1 MADER
6 KNPRK
11 WSLEEI
17 DELLQDSGLLPRGG
31 DALEYVEEIEYTPKA
46 VSFNPRP
53 SHNENIEH
61 HIIKETV
68 ERSDS
73 VAEPQVY
80 GTFVSEK
87 YRDRFFNKPMQ
98 NLEKTAEHKIVP
110 PEEQKFERGGFV
122 RKKSNFESTSDFSPV
137 PNLVPDS
144 HATDEPATEKT
155 VVFNDKKHT
164 RTIGLR
170 SLAVTD
176 GDAHEVEI
184 PGEEDDAQ
192 LTFEGFHSEET
203 SIVDEKEVEEEL
215 NRKRKEKTEKFTITG
230 DITEEEKQEASNRKY
245 GTDEYRTA
253 DDKFKVSYYLKKKKN
268 TAIVG
273 AVISYISFLLL
284 MVISIIAKSITEGG
298 VGYVVFSLLLT
309 LVPCAVNFEVIF
321 DGIKAIKGFN
331 FNRNTGCFVA
341 LAATLIQQ
349 IVFLFSTDPFEKGL
363 SLFAPLAVLV
373 LAFTMTGEILEL
385 KRISDNF
392 LYITRGTDIY
402 SIGPI
407 EKTETAFE
415 IGRGLLLEDPSVLS
429 SQKTVFPR
437 RFIELS
443 RKYYPSDDISKK
455 LIPIGLGVSLLVGVI
470 SLLVTKHLLSAVSA
484 FSACVCVTVPYFSFV
499 ADTIAIT
506 KVSKKLRK
514 KGGAIAGWEA
524 FRQCENANAV
534 VVDSADV
541 FEEDGGNVYG
551 IHLFYDIRI
560 DEAIINTA
568 ALTIASGGPLG
579 NLFKRVIVGE
589 MSFLPPVDTLAYE
602 DKLGLS
608 AWIFNRRVLVGNGD
622 LLRNHNVEIPD
633 TALIERH
640 LTEGRYP
647 LYLAIDGKAAAV
659 FIVSYDVNGDN
670 ARLLKKIERN
680 SVSLLV
686 RSDDANITDE
696 MVAKNL
702 NLPRSGVKVLSA
714 VSGDI
719 YMTYK
724 KETTSAAD
732 ALLLH
737 DGKANSFLY
746 AVKSALSLGDFKQI
760 LNTFQI
766 CAMGIGVALVA
777 ALSLVSGLEHMNC
790 LQLVFVQLFFM
801 GFSAFTLSG
810 GHLINNL
817 ERKKTAKKSVKKTIK
832 GRRRPE

>member
-17 DELLQDSGLLPRGG
+17 DELLQDSGLMPRGG

-61 HIIKETV
+61 RIIKETV

-80 GTFVSEK
+80 GAIVSEK
-87 YRDRFFNKPMQ
+87 YRDRFYNKPVQ
-98 NLEKTAEHKIVP
+98 NIEKTSEHKIIP

-137 PNLVPDS
+137 PNLVPDNKS
-144 HATDEPATEKT
+144 ADEPVTDKT

-176 GDAHEVEI
+176 GDAHEVEL
-184 PGEEDDAQ
+184 PEEEDDAQ

-203 SIVDEKEVEEEL
+203 NTVDEKEIEEEL
-215 NRKRKEKTEKFTITG
+215 NRKRKEKTENFTITG
-230 DITEEEKQEASNRKY
+230 DITEEEKTETSNNRKY

-253 DDKFKVSYYLKKKKN
+253 DDKFKVSYYLKKKRN
-268 TAIVG
+268 TAVVG
-273 AVISYISFLLL
+273 AVISYISFVLL
-284 MVISIIAKSITEGG
+284 MVVSMIAKNATTGG
-298 VGYVVFSLLLT
+298 IGYVLVALLLT
-309 LVPCAVNFEVIF
+309 IIPSAVNFEVLL
-321 DGIKAIKGFN
+321 DGVKAIKGFN

-349 IVFLFSTDPFEKGL
+349 VVFLFSTDPFEKGL

-373 LAFTMTGEILEL
+373 LAFTMTGEFFEL

-407 EKTETAFE
+407 EKTEAAFE
-415 IGRGLLLEDPSVLS
+415 IGRGLLLDDPSVLS

-443 RKYYPSDDISKK
+443 RKYYPSDDISKR

-470 SLLVTKHLLSAVSA
+470 SLIVTKHFLSAVSA

-506 KVSKKLRK
+506 KVSKALRK
-514 KGGAIAGWEA
+514 KGGSISGWEA

-541 FEEDGGNVYG
+541 FDENGGNVYG

-680 SVSLLV
+680 SISVLV

-702 NLPRSGVKVLSA
+702 SLPRSGVKVLSA

-719 YMTYK
+719 YMNYK

-737 DGKANSFLY
+737 DGKASSFLY
-746 AVKSALSLGDFKQI
+746 AVKNALSLGDFKQI

-766 CAMGIGVALVA
+766 CSMGIGVAIVA

-790 LQLVFVQLFFM
+790 IQLVFVQLFFM
-801 GFSAFTLSG
+801 GFSAFTISG
-810 GHLINNL
+810 GNL
-817 ERKKTAKKSVKKTIK
+817 LKTIQHKKIRKKTIK

>member
-17 DELLQDSGLLPRGG
+17 DELLQDSGLMPRGG

-61 HIIKETV
+61 RIIKETV

-80 GTFVSEK
+80 GAIVSEK
-87 YRDRFFNKPMQ
+87 YRDRFYNKPMQ
-98 NLEKTAEHKIVP
+98 NIEKTAEHKIIP

-137 PNLVPDS
+137 PNLVPDNKS
-144 HATDEPATEKT
+144 ADEPVTDKT

-176 GDAHEVEI
+176 GDAHEVEL
-184 PGEEDDAQ
+184 PEEEDDAQ

-203 SIVDEKEVEEEL
+203 NTVDEKEIEEEL
-215 NRKRKEKTEKFTITG
+215 NRKRKEKTENFTITG
-230 DITEEEKQEASNRKY
+230 DITEEEKDETSNNRKY

-253 DDKFKVSYYLKKKKN
+253 DDKFKVSYYLKKKRN
-268 TAIVG
+268 TAVAG
-273 AVISYISFLLL
+273 AVISYISFVLL
-284 MVISIIAKSITEGG
+284 MVISMIAKNATTGG
-298 VGYVVFSLLLT
+298 IGYVLVALLLT
-309 LVPCAVNFEVIF
+309 IIPSAVNFEVIL

-373 LAFTMTGEILEL
+373 LAFTMTGEFFEL
-385 KRISDNF
+385 KRVSDNF

-415 IGRGLLLEDPSVLS
+415 IGRGLLLDDPSVLS

-443 RKYYPSDDISKK
+443 RKYYPSDDISKR

-470 SLLVTKHLLSAVSA
+470 SLIVTKHFLSAVSA

-514 KGGAIAGWEA
+514 NGGSISGWEA

-541 FEEDGGNVYG
+541 FDENGGNVYG

-680 SVSLLV
+680 SISVLV

-702 NLPRSGVKVLSA
+702 SLPRSGVKVLSA

-719 YMTYK
+719 YMNYK

-737 DGKANSFLY
+737 DGKASSFLY

-766 CAMGIGVALVA
+766 CSMGIGVAIVA

-790 LQLVFVQLFFM
+790 IQLVFVQLFFM
-801 GFSAFTLSG
+801 GFSVFTISG
-810 GHLINNL
+810 GNL
-817 ERKKTAKKSVKKTIK
+817 LKTMQHKKIRKKTIK

>member
-17 DELLQDSGLLPRGG
+17 DELLQDSGLMPRGG

-61 HIIKETV
+61 RIIKETV

-80 GTFVSEK
+80 GAIVSEK
-87 YRDRFFNKPMQ
+87 YRDRFYNKPMQ
-98 NLEKTAEHKIVP
+98 NIEKTAEHKIIP

-137 PNLVPDS
+137 PNLVPDNKS
-144 HATDEPATEKT
+144 ADEPVTDKT

-176 GDAHEVEI
+176 GDAHEVEL
-184 PGEEDDAQ
+184 PEEEDDAQ

-203 SIVDEKEVEEEL
+203 NTVDEKEIEEEL
-215 NRKRKEKTEKFTITG
+215 NRKRKEKTENFTITG
-230 DITEEEKQEASNRKY
+230 DITEEEKDETSNNRKY

-253 DDKFKVSYYLKKKKN
+253 DDKFKVSYYLKKKRN
-268 TAIVG
+268 TAVAG
-273 AVISYISFLLL
+273 AVISYISFVLL
-284 MVISIIAKSITEGG
+284 MVISMIAKNATTGG
-298 VGYVVFSLLLT
+298 IGYVLVALLLT
-309 LVPCAVNFEVIF
+309 IIPSAVNFEVIL

-373 LAFTMTGEILEL
+373 LAVTMTGEFFEL
-385 KRISDNF
+385 KRVSDNF

-415 IGRGLLLEDPSVLS
+415 IGRGLLLDDPSVLS

-443 RKYYPSDDISKK
+443 RKYYPSDDISKR

-470 SLLVTKHLLSAVSA
+470 SLIVTKHFLSAVSA

-514 KGGAIAGWEA
+514 NGGSISGWEA

-541 FEEDGGNVYG
+541 FDENGGNVYG

-680 SVSLLV
+680 SISVLV

-702 NLPRSGVKVLSA
+702 SLPRSGVKVLSA

-719 YMTYK
+719 YMNYK

-737 DGKANSFLY
+737 DGKASSFLY

-766 CAMGIGVALVA
+766 CSMGIGVAIVA

-790 LQLVFVQLFFM
+790 IQLVFVQLFFM
-801 GFSAFTLSG
+801 GFSVFTISG
-810 GHLINNL
+810 GNL
-817 ERKKTAKKSVKKTIK
+817 LKTMQHKKIRKKTIK

>member
-17 DELLQDSGLLPRGG
+17 DELLQDSGLMPRGG

-61 HIIKETV
+61 RIIKETV

-80 GTFVSEK
+80 GAIVSEK
-87 YRDRFFNKPMQ
+87 YRDRFYNKPVQ
-98 NLEKTAEHKIVP
+98 NIEKTSEHKIIP

-137 PNLVPDS
+137 PNLVPDNKS
-144 HATDEPATEKT
+144 ADEPVTDKT

-176 GDAHEVEI
+176 GDAHEVEL
-184 PGEEDDAQ
+184 PEEEEDAQ

-203 SIVDEKEVEEEL
+203 NTVDEKEIEEEL
-215 NRKRKEKTEKFTITG
+215 NRKRKEKTENFTITG
-230 DITEEEKQEASNRKY
+230 DITEEEKTETSNNRKY

-253 DDKFKVSYYLKKKKN
+253 DDKFKVSYYLKKKRN
-268 TAIVG
+268 TAVVG
-273 AVISYISFLLL
+273 AVISYISFVLL
-284 MVISIIAKSITEGG
+284 MVVSMIAKNATTGG
-298 VGYVVFSLLLT
+298 IGYVLVALLLT
-309 LVPCAVNFEVIF
+309 IIPGAVNFEVLL
-321 DGIKAIKGFN
+321 DGVKAIKGFN

-349 IVFLFSTDPFEKGL
+349 VVFLFSTDPFEKGL

-373 LAFTMTGEILEL
+373 LAFTMTGEFFEL

-407 EKTETAFE
+407 EKTEAAFE
-415 IGRGLLLEDPSVLS
+415 IGRGLLLDDPSVLS

-443 RKYYPSDDISKK
+443 RKYYPSDDISKR

-470 SLLVTKHLLSAVSA
+470 SLIVTKHFLSAVSA

-506 KVSKKLRK
+506 KVSKALRK
-514 KGGAIAGWEA
+514 KGGSISGWEA

-541 FEEDGGNVYG
+541 FDENGGNVYG

-680 SVSLLV
+680 SISVLV

-702 NLPRSGVKVLSA
+702 SLPRSGVKVLSA

-719 YMTYK
+719 YMNYK

-737 DGKANSFLY
+737 DGKASSFLY
-746 AVKSALSLGDFKQI
+746 AVKSALFLGDFKQI

-766 CAMGIGVALVA
+766 CSMGIGVAIVA

-790 LQLVFVQLFFM
+790 IQLVFVQLFFM
-801 GFSAFTLSG
+801 GFSAFTISG
-810 GHLINNL
+810 GNL
-817 ERKKTAKKSVKKTIK
+817 LKTIQHKKIRKKTIK

>member
-17 DELLQDSGLLPRGG
+17 DELLQDSGLMPRGG

-61 HIIKETV
+61 RIIKETV

-80 GTFVSEK
+80 GAIVSEK
-87 YRDRFFNKPMQ
+87 YRDRFYNKPMQ
-98 NLEKTAEHKIVP
+98 NIEKTAEHKIIP

-137 PNLVPDS
+137 PNLVPDNKS
-144 HATDEPATEKT
+144 ADEPVTDKT

-176 GDAHEVEI
+176 GDAHEVEL
-184 PGEEDDAQ
+184 PEEEDDAQ

-203 SIVDEKEVEEEL
+203 NTVDEKEIEEEL
-215 NRKRKEKTEKFTITG
+215 NRKRKEKTENFTITG
-230 DITEEEKQEASNRKY
+230 DITEEEKDETSNNRKY

-253 DDKFKVSYYLKKKKN
+253 DDKFKVSYYLKKKRN
-268 TAIVG
+268 TAVVG
-273 AVISYISFLLL
+273 AVISYISFVLL
-284 MVISIIAKSITEGG
+284 MVISMIAKNATTGG
-298 VGYVVFSLLLT
+298 IGYVLVALLLT
-309 LVPCAVNFEVIF
+309 IIPSAVNFEVLL

-373 LAFTMTGEILEL
+373 LAFTMTGEFFEL
-385 KRISDNF
+385 KRVSDNF

-415 IGRGLLLEDPSVLS
+415 IGRGLLLDDPSVLS

-443 RKYYPSDDISKK
+443 RKYYPSDDISKR

-470 SLLVTKHLLSAVSA
+470 SLIVTKHFLSAVSA

-514 KGGAIAGWEA
+514 NGGSISGWEA

-541 FEEDGGNVYG
+541 FDENGGNVYG

-680 SVSLLV
+680 SISVLV

-702 NLPRSGVKVLSA
+702 SLPRSGVKVLSA

-719 YMTYK
+719 YMNYK

-737 DGKANSFLY
+737 DGKASSFLY

-766 CAMGIGVALVA
+766 CSMGIGVAIVA

-790 LQLVFVQLFFM
+790 IQLVFVQLFFM
-801 GFSAFTLSG
+801 GFSVFTISG
-810 GHLINNL
+810 GNL
-817 ERKKTAKKSVKKTIK
+817 LKTMQHKKIRKKTIK

>member
-17 DELLQDSGLLPRGG
+17 DELLQDSGLMPRGG

-61 HIIKETV
+61 RIIKETV

-80 GTFVSEK
+80 GAIVSEK
-87 YRDRFFNKPMQ
+87 YRDRFYNKPVQ
-98 NLEKTAEHKIVP
+98 NIEKTSEHKIIP

-137 PNLVPDS
+137 PNLVPDNKS
-144 HATDEPATEKT
+144 ADEPVTDKT

-176 GDAHEVEI
+176 GDAHEVEL
-184 PGEEDDAQ
+184 PEEEDDAQ

-203 SIVDEKEVEEEL
+203 NTVDEKEIEEEL
-215 NRKRKEKTEKFTITG
+215 NRKRKEKTENFTITG
-230 DITEEEKQEASNRKY
+230 DITEEEKTETSNNRKY

-253 DDKFKVSYYLKKKKN
+253 DDKFKVSYYLKKKRN
-268 TAIVG
+268 TAVVG
-273 AVISYISFLLL
+273 AVISYISFVLL
-284 MVISIIAKSITEGG
+284 MVVSMIAKNATTGG
-298 VGYVVFSLLLT
+298 IGYVLVALLLT
-309 LVPCAVNFEVIF
+309 IIPGAVNFEVLL

-349 IVFLFSTDPFEKGL
+349 VVFLFSTDPFEKGL

-373 LAFTMTGEILEL
+373 LAFTMTGEFFEL

-407 EKTETAFE
+407 EKTEAAFE
-415 IGRGLLLEDPSVLS
+415 IGRGLLLDDPSVLS

-443 RKYYPSDDISKK
+443 RKYYPSDDISKR

-470 SLLVTKHLLSAVSA
+470 SLIVTKHFLSAVSA

-506 KVSKKLRK
+506 KVSKALRK
-514 KGGAIAGWEA
+514 KGGSISGWEA

-541 FEEDGGNVYG
+541 FDENGGNVYG

-633 TALIERH
+633 TALVERH

-680 SVSLLV
+680 SISVLV

-702 NLPRSGVKVLSA
+702 SLPRSGVKVLSA

-719 YMTYK
+719 YMNYK

-737 DGKANSFLY
+737 DGKASSFLY
-746 AVKSALSLGDFKQI
+746 AVKNALSLGDFKQI

-766 CAMGIGVALVA
+766 CSMGIGVAIVA

-790 LQLVFVQLFFM
+790 IQLVFVQLFFM
-801 GFSAFTLSG
+801 GFSAFTISG
-810 GHLINNL
+810 GNL
-817 ERKKTAKKSVKKTIK
+817 LKTIQHKKIRKKTIK

>member
-17 DELLQDSGLLPRGG
+17 DELLQDSGLMPRGG

-61 HIIKETV
+61 RIIKETV

-80 GTFVSEK
+80 GAIVSEK
-87 YRDRFFNKPMQ
+87 YRDRFYNKPVQ
-98 NLEKTAEHKIVP
+98 NIEKTSEHKIIP

-137 PNLVPDS
+137 PNLVPDNKS
-144 HATDEPATEKT
+144 ADEPVTDKT

-176 GDAHEVEI
+176 GDAHEVEL
-184 PGEEDDAQ
+184 PEEEDDAQ

-203 SIVDEKEVEEEL
+203 NTVDEKEIEEEL
-215 NRKRKEKTEKFTITG
+215 NRKRKEKTENFTITG
-230 DITEEEKQEASNRKY
+230 DITEEEKTETSNNRKY

-253 DDKFKVSYYLKKKKN
+253 DDKFKVSYYLKKKRN
-268 TAIVG
+268 TAVVG
-273 AVISYISFLLL
+273 AVISYISFVLL
-284 MVISIIAKSITEGG
+284 MVVSMIAKNATTGG
-298 VGYVVFSLLLT
+298 IGYVLVALLLT
-309 LVPCAVNFEVIF
+309 IIPGAVNFEVLL

-349 IVFLFSTDPFEKGL
+349 VVFLFSTDPFEKGL

-373 LAFTMTGEILEL
+373 LAFTMTGEFFEL

-407 EKTETAFE
+407 EKTEAAFE
-415 IGRGLLLEDPSVLS
+415 IGRGLLLDDPSVLS

-443 RKYYPSDDISKK
+443 RKYYPSDDISKR
-455 LIPIGLGVSLLVGVI
+455 LIPIGLGVSLLVGAI
-470 SLLVTKHLLSAVSA
+470 SLIVTKHFLSAVSA

-506 KVSKKLRK
+506 KVSKALRK
-514 KGGAIAGWEA
+514 KGGSISGWEA
-524 FRQCENANAV
+524 FKQCENANAV

-541 FEEDGGNVYG
+541 FEENGGNVYG

-608 AWIFNRRVLVGNGD
+608 AWIFNRRVLVGNED

-633 TALIERH
+633 TALIGRH

-680 SVSLLV
+680 SISVLV

-702 NLPRSGVKVLSA
+702 SLPRSGVKVLSA

-719 YMTYK
+719 YMNYK

-737 DGKANSFLY
+737 DGKTSSFLY
-746 AVKSALSLGDFKQI
+746 AVKNALSLGDFKQI

-766 CAMGIGVALVA
+766 CSMGIGVAIVA

-790 LQLVFVQLFFM
+790 IQLVFVQLFFM
-801 GFSAFTLSG
+801 GFSAFTISG
-810 GHLINNL
+810 GSLLKTIQQ
-817 ERKKTAKKSVKKTIK
+817 KKGGKKTIK

>member
-17 DELLQDSGLLPRGG
+17 DELLQDSGLMPRGG

-61 HIIKETV
+61 RIIKETV

-80 GTFVSEK
+80 GAIVSEK
-87 YRDRFFNKPMQ
+87 YRDRFYNKPMQ
-98 NLEKTAEHKIVP
+98 NIEKTAEHKIIP

-137 PNLVPDS
+137 PNLVPDNKS
-144 HATDEPATEKT
+144 ADEPVTDKT

-176 GDAHEVEI
+176 GDAHEVEL
-184 PGEEDDAQ
+184 PEEEDDAQ

-203 SIVDEKEVEEEL
+203 NTVDEKEIEEEL
-215 NRKRKEKTEKFTITG
+215 NRKRKEKTENFTITG
-230 DITEEEKQEASNRKY
+230 DITEEEKTETSNNRKY

-253 DDKFKVSYYLKKKKN
+253 DDKFKVSYYLKKKRN
-268 TAIVG
+268 TAVVG
-273 AVISYISFLLL
+273 AVISYISFVLL
-284 MVISIIAKSITEGG
+284 MVVSMIAKNATTGG
-298 VGYVVFSLLLT
+298 IGYVLVALLLT
-309 LVPCAVNFEVIF
+309 IIPGAVNFEVLL

-349 IVFLFSTDPFEKGL
+349 VVFLFSTDPFEKGL

-373 LAFTMTGEILEL
+373 LAFTMTGEFFEL

-407 EKTETAFE
+407 EKTEAAFE
-415 IGRGLLLEDPSVLS
+415 IGRGLLLDDPSVLS

-443 RKYYPSDDISKK
+443 RKYYPSDDISKR

-470 SLLVTKHLLSAVSA
+470 SLIVTKHFLSAVSA

-506 KVSKKLRK
+506 KVSKALRK
-514 KGGAIAGWEA
+514 KGGSISGWEA

-541 FEEDGGNVYG
+541 FDENGGNVYG

-680 SVSLLV
+680 SISVLV

-702 NLPRSGVKVLSA
+702 SLPRSGVKVLSA

-719 YMTYK
+719 YMNYK

-737 DGKANSFLY
+737 DGKASSFLY
-746 AVKSALSLGDFKQI
+746 AVKNALSLGDFKQI

-766 CAMGIGVALVA
+766 CSMGIGVAIVA

-790 LQLVFVQLFFM
+790 IQLVFVQLFFM
-801 GFSAFTLSG
+801 GFSAFTISG
-810 GHLINNL
+810 GNL
-817 ERKKTAKKSVKKTIK
+817 LKTIQHKKIRKKTIK

>member
-17 DELLQDSGLLPRGG
+17 DELLQDSGLMPRGG

-61 HIIKETV
+61 RIIKETV

-80 GTFVSEK
+80 GAIVSEK
-87 YRDRFFNKPMQ
+87 YRDRFYNKPVQ
-98 NLEKTAEHKIVP
+98 NIEKTAEHKIIP

-137 PNLVPDS
+137 PNLVPDNKS
-144 HATDEPATEKT
+144 ADEPVTDKT

-176 GDAHEVEI
+176 GDAHEVEL
-184 PGEEDDAQ
+184 PEEEDDAQ

-203 SIVDEKEVEEEL
+203 NTVDEKEIEEEL
-215 NRKRKEKTEKFTITG
+215 NRKRKEKTENFTITG
-230 DITEEEKQEASNRKY
+230 DITEEEKTETSNNRKY

-253 DDKFKVSYYLKKKKN
+253 DDKFKVSYYLKKKRN
-268 TAIVG
+268 TAVVG
-273 AVISYISFLLL
+273 AVISYISFVLL
-284 MVISIIAKSITEGG
+284 MVVSMIAKNATTGG
-298 VGYVVFSLLLT
+298 IGYVLVALLLT
-309 LVPCAVNFEVIF
+309 IIPGAVNFEVLL

-373 LAFTMTGEILEL
+373 LAFTMTGEFFEL

-407 EKTETAFE
+407 EKTEAAFE
-415 IGRGLLLEDPSVLS
+415 IGRGLLLDDPSVLS

-443 RKYYPSDDISKK
+443 RKYYPSDDISKR

-470 SLLVTKHLLSAVSA
+470 SLIVTKHFLSAVSA

-506 KVSKKLRK
+506 KVSKALRK
-514 KGGAIAGWEA
+514 KGGSISGWEA

-541 FEEDGGNVYG
+541 FDENGGNVYG

-680 SVSLLV
+680 SISVLV

-702 NLPRSGVKVLSA
+702 SLPRSGVKVLSA

-719 YMTYK
+719 YMNYK
-724 KETTSAAD
+724 KATTSAAD

-737 DGKANSFLY
+737 DGKASSFLY
-746 AVKSALSLGDFKQI
+746 AVKNALSLGDFKQI

-766 CAMGIGVALVA
+766 CSMGIGVAIVA

-790 LQLVFVQLFFM
+790 IQLVFVQLFFM
-801 GFSAFTLSG
+801 GFSAFTISG
-810 GHLINNL
+810 GNL
-817 ERKKTAKKSVKKTIK
+817 LKTIQHKKIRKKTIK

>member
-17 DELLQDSGLLPRGG
+17 DELLQDSGLMPRGG

-61 HIIKETV
+61 RIIKETV

-80 GTFVSEK
+80 GAIVSEK
-87 YRDRFFNKPMQ
+87 YRDRFYNKPVQ
-98 NLEKTAEHKIVP
+98 NIEKTAEHKIIP

-137 PNLVPDS
+137 PNLVPDNKS
-144 HATDEPATEKT
+144 ADEPVTDKT

-176 GDAHEVEI
+176 GDAHEVEL
-184 PGEEDDAQ
+184 PEEEDDAQ
-192 LTFEGFHSEET
+192 LSFEGFHSEET
-203 SIVDEKEVEEEL
+203 NTVDEKEIEEEL
-215 NRKRKEKTEKFTITG
+215 NRKRKEKTENFTITG
-230 DITEEEKQEASNRKY
+230 DITDEEKTETSNNRKY

-253 DDKFKVSYYLKKKKN
+253 DDKFKVSYYLKKKRN
-268 TAIVG
+268 TAVVG
-273 AVISYISFLLL
+273 AVISYISFVLL
-284 MVISIIAKSITEGG
+284 MVVSMIAKNATTGG
-298 VGYVVFSLLLT
+298 IGYVLVALLLT
-309 LVPCAVNFEVIF
+309 IIPSAVNFEVLL
-321 DGIKAIKGFN
+321 DGVKAIKGFN

-349 IVFLFSTDPFEKGL
+349 VVFLFSTDPFEKGL

-373 LAFTMTGEILEL
+373 LAFTMTGEFFEL

-407 EKTETAFE
+407 EKTEAAFE
-415 IGRGLLLEDPSVLS
+415 IGRGLLLDDPSVLS

-443 RKYYPSDDISKK
+443 RKYYPSDDISKR

-470 SLLVTKHLLSAVSA
+470 SLIVTKHFLSAVSA

-506 KVSKKLRK
+506 KVSKALRK
-514 KGGAIAGWEA
+514 KGGSISGWEA

-541 FEEDGGNVYG
+541 FDENGGNVYG

-680 SVSLLV
+680 SISVLV

-702 NLPRSGVKVLSA
+702 SLPRSGVKVLSA

-719 YMTYK
+719 YMNYK

-737 DGKANSFLY
+737 DGKASSFLY
-746 AVKSALSLGDFKQI
+746 AVKNALSLGDFKQI

-766 CAMGIGVALVA
+766 CSMGIGVAIVA

-790 LQLVFVQLFFM
+790 IQLVFVQLFFM
-801 GFSAFTLSG
+801 GFSAFTISG
-810 GHLINNL
+810 GNL
-817 ERKKTAKKSVKKTIK
+817 LKTIQHKKIRKKTIK

>member
-17 DELLQDSGLLPRGG
+17 DELLQDSGLMPRGG

-61 HIIKETV
+61 RIIKETV

-80 GTFVSEK
+80 GAIVSEK
-87 YRDRFFNKPMQ
+87 YRDRFYNKPVQ
-98 NLEKTAEHKIVP
+98 NIEKTAEHKIIP

-137 PNLVPDS
+137 PNLVPDNKS
-144 HATDEPATEKT
+144 ADEPVTDKT

-176 GDAHEVEI
+176 GDAHEVEL
-184 PGEEDDAQ
+184 PEEEDDAQ
-192 LTFEGFHSEET
+192 LSFEGFHSEET
-203 SIVDEKEVEEEL
+203 NTVDEKEIEEEL
-215 NRKRKEKTEKFTITG
+215 NRKRKEKTENFTITG
-230 DITEEEKQEASNRKY
+230 DITEEEKTETSNNRKY

-253 DDKFKVSYYLKKKKN
+253 DDKFKVSYYLKKKRN
-268 TAIVG
+268 TAVVG
-273 AVISYISFLLL
+273 AVISYISFVLL
-284 MVISIIAKSITEGG
+284 MVVSMIAKNATTGG
-298 VGYVVFSLLLT
+298 IGYVLVALLLT
-309 LVPCAVNFEVIF
+309 IIPSAVNFEVLL
-321 DGIKAIKGFN
+321 DGVKAIKGFN

-373 LAFTMTGEILEL
+373 LAFTMTGEFFEL

-415 IGRGLLLEDPSVLS
+415 IGRGLLLDDPSVLS

-443 RKYYPSDDISKK
+443 RKYYPSDDISKR

-470 SLLVTKHLLSAVSA
+470 SLIVTKHFLSAVSA

-506 KVSKKLRK
+506 KVSKALRK
-514 KGGAIAGWEA
+514 KGGSISGWEA

-541 FEEDGGNVYG
+541 FDENGGNVYG

-633 TALIERH
+633 TALVERH

-680 SVSLLV
+680 SISVLV

-702 NLPRSGVKVLSA
+702 SLPRSGVKVLSA

-719 YMTYK
+719 YMNYK

-737 DGKANSFLY
+737 DGKASSFLY
-746 AVKSALSLGDFKQI
+746 AVKNALSLGDFKQI

-766 CAMGIGVALVA
+766 CSMGIGVAIVA

-790 LQLVFVQLFFM
+790 IQLVFVQLFFM
-801 GFSAFTLSG
+801 GFSAFTISG
-810 GHLINNL
+810 GNL
-817 ERKKTAKKSVKKTIK
+817 LKTIQHKKIRKKTIK

>member
-17 DELLQDSGLLPRGG
+17 DELLQDSGLMPRGG

-61 HIIKETV
+61 RIIKETV

-80 GTFVSEK
+80 GAIVSEK
-87 YRDRFFNKPMQ
+87 YRDRFYNKPVQ
-98 NLEKTAEHKIVP
+98 NIEKTAEHKIIP

-137 PNLVPDS
+137 PNLVPDNKS
-144 HATDEPATEKT
+144 ADEPVTDKT

-176 GDAHEVEI
+176 GDAHEVEL
-184 PGEEDDAQ
+184 PEEEDDAQ

-203 SIVDEKEVEEEL
+203 NTVDEKEIEEEL
-215 NRKRKEKTEKFTITG
+215 NRKRKEKTENFTITG
-230 DITEEEKQEASNRKY
+230 DITEEEKTETSNNRKY

-253 DDKFKVSYYLKKKKN
+253 DDKFKVSYYLKKKRN
-268 TAIVG
+268 TAVVG
-273 AVISYISFLLL
+273 AVISYISFVLL
-284 MVISIIAKSITEGG
+284 MVVSMIAKNATTGG
-298 VGYVVFSLLLT
+298 IGYVLVALLLT
-309 LVPCAVNFEVIF
+309 IIPSAVNFEVLL

-373 LAFTMTGEILEL
+373 LAFTMTGEFFEL

-407 EKTETAFE
+407 EKTEAAFE
-415 IGRGLLLEDPSVLS
+415 IGRGLLLDDPSVLS

-443 RKYYPSDDISKK
+443 RKYYPSDDISKR

-470 SLLVTKHLLSAVSA
+470 SLIVTKHFLSAVSA

-506 KVSKKLRK
+506 KVSKALRK
-514 KGGAIAGWEA
+514 KGGSISGWEA

-541 FEEDGGNVYG
+541 FDENGGNVYG

-680 SVSLLV
+680 SISVLV

-702 NLPRSGVKVLSA
+702 SLPRSGVKVLSA

-719 YMTYK
+719 YMNYK

-737 DGKANSFLY
+737 DGKASSFLY
-746 AVKSALSLGDFKQI
+746 AVKNALSLGDFKQI

-766 CAMGIGVALVA
+766 CSMGIGVAIVA

-790 LQLVFVQLFFM
+790 IQLVFVQLFFM
-801 GFSAFTLSG
+801 GFSAFTISG
-810 GHLINNL
+810 GNL
-817 ERKKTAKKSVKKTIK
+817 LKTIQHKKIRKKTIK

>member
-17 DELLQDSGLLPRGG
+17 DELLQDSGLMPRGG

-61 HIIKETV
+61 RIIKETV

-80 GTFVSEK
+80 GAIVSEK
-87 YRDRFFNKPMQ
+87 YRDRFYNKPVQ
-98 NLEKTAEHKIVP
+98 NIEKTSEHKIIP

-137 PNLVPDS
+137 PNLVPDNKS
-144 HATDEPATEKT
+144 ADEPVTDKT

-176 GDAHEVEI
+176 GDAHEVEL
-184 PGEEDDAQ
+184 PEEEDDAQ

-203 SIVDEKEVEEEL
+203 NTVDEKEIEEEL
-215 NRKRKEKTEKFTITG
+215 NRKRKEKTENFTITG
-230 DITEEEKQEASNRKY
+230 DITEEEKTETSNNRKY

-253 DDKFKVSYYLKKKKN
+253 DDKFKVSYYLKKKRN
-268 TAIVG
+268 TAVVG
-273 AVISYISFLLL
+273 AVISYISFVLL
-284 MVISIIAKSITEGG
+284 MVVSMIAKNATTGG
-298 VGYVVFSLLLT
+298 IGYVLVALLLT
-309 LVPCAVNFEVIF
+309 IIPSAVNFEVLL

-349 IVFLFSTDPFEKGL
+349 VVFLFSTDPFEKGL

-373 LAFTMTGEILEL
+373 LAFTMTGEFFEL

-415 IGRGLLLEDPSVLS
+415 IGRGLLLDDPSVLS

-443 RKYYPSDDISKK
+443 RKYYPSDDISKR

-470 SLLVTKHLLSAVSA
+470 SLIVTKHFLSAVSA

-506 KVSKKLRK
+506 KVSKALRK
-514 KGGAIAGWEA
+514 KGGSISGWEA

-541 FEEDGGNVYG
+541 FDENGGNVYG

-680 SVSLLV
+680 SISVLV

-702 NLPRSGVKVLSA
+702 SLPRSGVKVLSA

-719 YMTYK
+719 YMNYK

-737 DGKANSFLY
+737 DGKASSFLY
-746 AVKSALSLGDFKQI
+746 AVKNALSLGDFKQI

-766 CAMGIGVALVA
+766 CSMGMGVAIVA

-790 LQLVFVQLFFM
+790 IQLVFVQLFFM
-801 GFSAFTLSG
+801 GFSAFTISG
-810 GHLINNL
+810 GNL
-817 ERKKTAKKSVKKTIK
+817 LKTIQHKKIRKKTIK

>member
-17 DELLQDSGLLPRGG
+17 DELLQDSGLMPRGG

-61 HIIKETV
+61 RIIKETV

-80 GTFVSEK
+80 GAIVSEK
-87 YRDRFFNKPMQ
+87 YRDRFYNKPMQ
-98 NLEKTAEHKIVP
+98 NIEKTAEHKIIP

-137 PNLVPDS
+137 PNLVPDNKS
-144 HATDEPATEKT
+144 ADEPVTDKT

-176 GDAHEVEI
+176 GDAHEVEL
-184 PGEEDDAQ
+184 PEEEDDAQ

-203 SIVDEKEVEEEL
+203 NTVDEKEIEEEL
-215 NRKRKEKTEKFTITG
+215 NRKRKEKTENFTITG
-230 DITEEEKQEASNRKY
+230 DITEEEKDETSNNRKY

-253 DDKFKVSYYLKKKKN
+253 DDKFKVSYYLKKKRN
-268 TAIVG
+268 TAVVG
-273 AVISYISFLLL
+273 AVISYISFVLL
-284 MVISIIAKSITEGG
+284 MVISMIAKNATTGG
-298 VGYVVFSLLLT
+298 IGYVLVALLLT
-309 LVPCAVNFEVIF
+309 IIPSAVNFEVIL

-373 LAFTMTGEILEL
+373 LAFTMTGEFFEL
-385 KRISDNF
+385 KRVSDNF

-415 IGRGLLLEDPSVLS
+415 IGRGLLLDDPSVLS

-443 RKYYPSDDISKK
+443 RKYYPSDDISKR

-470 SLLVTKHLLSAVSA
+470 SLIVTKHFLSAVSA

-514 KGGAIAGWEA
+514 NGGSISGWEA

-541 FEEDGGNVYG
+541 FDENGGNVYG

-680 SVSLLV
+680 SISVLV

-702 NLPRSGVKVLSA
+702 SLPRSGVKVLSA

-719 YMTYK
+719 YMNYK

-737 DGKANSFLY
+737 DGKASSFLY

-766 CAMGIGVALVA
+766 CSMGIGVAIVA

-790 LQLVFVQLFFM
+790 IQLVFVQLFFM
-801 GFSAFTLSG
+801 GFSVFTISG
-810 GHLINNL
+810 GNL
-817 ERKKTAKKSVKKTIK
+817 LKTMQHKKIRKKTIK

>member
-17 DELLQDSGLLPRGG
+17 DELLQDSGLMPRGG

-61 HIIKETV
+61 RIIKETV

-80 GTFVSEK
+80 GAIVSEK
-87 YRDRFFNKPMQ
+87 YRDRFYNKPMQ
-98 NLEKTAEHKIVP
+98 NIEKTAEHKIIP

-137 PNLVPDS
+137 PNLVPDNKS
-144 HATDEPATEKT
+144 ADEPVTDKT

-176 GDAHEVEI
+176 GDAHEVEL
-184 PGEEDDAQ
+184 PEEEDDAQ

-203 SIVDEKEVEEEL
+203 NTVDEKEIEEEL
-215 NRKRKEKTEKFTITG
+215 NRKRKEKTENFTITG
-230 DITEEEKQEASNRKY
+230 DITEEEKDETSNNRKY

-253 DDKFKVSYYLKKKKN
+253 DDKFKVSYYLKKKRN
-268 TAIVG
+268 TAVVG
-273 AVISYISFLLL
+273 AVISYISFVLL
-284 MVISIIAKSITEGG
+284 MVISMIAKNATTGG
-298 VGYVVFSLLLT
+298 IGYVLVALLLT
-309 LVPCAVNFEVIF
+309 IIPSAVNFEVIL

-373 LAFTMTGEILEL
+373 LAFTMTGEFFEL
-385 KRISDNF
+385 KRVSDNF

-415 IGRGLLLEDPSVLS
+415 IGRGLLLDDPSVLS

-443 RKYYPSDDISKK
+443 RKYYPSDDISKR

-470 SLLVTKHLLSAVSA
+470 SLIVTKHFLSAVSA

-514 KGGAIAGWEA
+514 NGGSISGWEA

-541 FEEDGGNVYG
+541 FDENGGNVYG

-680 SVSLLV
+680 SISVLV

-702 NLPRSGVKVLSA
+702 SLPRSGVKVLSA

-719 YMTYK
+719 YMNYK

-737 DGKANSFLY
+737 DGKAGSFLY

-766 CAMGIGVALVA
+766 CSMGIGVAIVA

-790 LQLVFVQLFFM
+790 IQLVFVQLFFM
-801 GFSAFTLSG
+801 GFSVFTISG
-810 GHLINNL
+810 GNL
-817 ERKKTAKKSVKKTIK
+817 LKTMQHKKIRKKTIK

>member
-17 DELLQDSGLLPRGG
+17 DELLQDSGLMPRGG

-61 HIIKETV
+61 RIIKETV

-80 GTFVSEK
+80 GAIVSEK
-87 YRDRFFNKPMQ
+87 YRDRFYNKPVQ
-98 NLEKTAEHKIVP
+98 NIEKTAEHKIIP

-137 PNLVPDS
+137 PNLVPDNKS
-144 HATDEPATEKT
+144 ADEPVTDKT

-176 GDAHEVEI
+176 GDAHEVEL
-184 PGEEDDAQ
+184 PEEEDDAQ
-192 LTFEGFHSEET
+192 LSFEGFHSEET
-203 SIVDEKEVEEEL
+203 NTVDEKEIEEEL
-215 NRKRKEKTEKFTITG
+215 NRKRKEKTENFTITG
-230 DITEEEKQEASNRKY
+230 DITEEEKTETSNNRKY

-253 DDKFKVSYYLKKKKN
+253 DDKFKVSYYLKKKRN
-268 TAIVG
+268 TAVVG
-273 AVISYISFLLL
+273 AVISYISFVLL
-284 MVISIIAKSITEGG
+284 MVVSMIAKNATTGG
-298 VGYVVFSLLLT
+298 IGYVLVALLLT
-309 LVPCAVNFEVIF
+309 IIPGAVNFEVLL

-349 IVFLFSTDPFEKGL
+349 VVFLFSTDPFEKGL

-373 LAFTMTGEILEL
+373 LAFTMTGEFFEL

-407 EKTETAFE
+407 EKTEAAFE
-415 IGRGLLLEDPSVLS
+415 IGRGLLLDDPSVLS

-443 RKYYPSDDISKK
+443 RKYYPSDDISKR

-470 SLLVTKHLLSAVSA
+470 SLIVTKHFLSAVSA

-506 KVSKKLRK
+506 KVSKALRK
-514 KGGAIAGWEA
+514 KGGSISGWEA

-541 FEEDGGNVYG
+541 FDENGGNVYG

-680 SVSLLV
+680 SISVLV

-702 NLPRSGVKVLSA
+702 SLPRSGVKVLSA

-719 YMTYK
+719 YMNYK

-737 DGKANSFLY
+737 DGKASSFLY
-746 AVKSALSLGDFKQI
+746 AIKSALSLGDFKQI

-766 CAMGIGVALVA
+766 CSMGIGVAIVA
-777 ALSLVSGLEHMNC
+777 ALSLVSDLEHMNC
-790 LQLVFVQLFFM
+790 IQLVFVQLFFM
-801 GFSAFTLSG
+801 GFSAFTISG
-810 GHLINNL
+810 GNL
-817 ERKKTAKKSVKKTIK
+817 LKTIQHKKIRKKTIK

>member
-17 DELLQDSGLLPRGG
+17 DELLQDSGLMPRGG

-61 HIIKETV
+61 RIIKETV

-80 GTFVSEK
+80 GAIVSEK
-87 YRDRFFNKPMQ
+87 YRDRFYNKPVQ
-98 NLEKTAEHKIVP
+98 NIEKTSEHKIIP

-137 PNLVPDS
+137 PNLVPDNKS
-144 HATDEPATEKT
+144 ADEPVTDKT

-176 GDAHEVEI
+176 GDAHEVEL
-184 PGEEDDAQ
+184 PEEEDDAQ

-203 SIVDEKEVEEEL
+203 NTVDEKEIEEEL
-215 NRKRKEKTEKFTITG
+215 NRKRKEKTENFTITG
-230 DITEEEKQEASNRKY
+230 DITEEEKTETSNNRKY

-253 DDKFKVSYYLKKKKN
+253 DDKFKVSYYLKKKRN
-268 TAIVG
+268 TAVVG
-273 AVISYISFLLL
+273 AVISYISFVLL
-284 MVISIIAKSITEGG
+284 MVVSMIAKNATTGG
-298 VGYVVFSLLLT
+298 IGYVLVALLLT
-309 LVPCAVNFEVIF
+309 IIPGAVNFEVLL

-373 LAFTMTGEILEL
+373 LAFTMTGEFFEL

-407 EKTETAFE
+407 EKTEAAFE
-415 IGRGLLLEDPSVLS
+415 IGRGLLLDDPSVLS

-443 RKYYPSDDISKK
+443 RKYYPSDDISKR
-455 LIPIGLGVSLLVGVI
+455 LIPIGLGVSLLVGAI
-470 SLLVTKHLLSAVSA
+470 SLIVTKHFLSAVSA

-506 KVSKKLRK
+506 KVSKALRK
-514 KGGAIAGWEA
+514 KGGSISGWEA
-524 FRQCENANAV
+524 FKQCENANAV

-541 FEEDGGNVYG
+541 FEENGGNVYG

-608 AWIFNRRVLVGNGD
+608 AWIFNRRVLVGNED

-633 TALIERH
+633 TALIGRH

-680 SVSLLV
+680 SISVLV

-702 NLPRSGVKVLSA
+702 SLPRSGVKVLSA

-719 YMTYK
+719 YMNYK

-737 DGKANSFLY
+737 DGKTSSFLY
-746 AVKSALSLGDFKQI
+746 AVKNALSLGDFKQI

-766 CAMGIGVALVA
+766 CSMGIGVAIVA

-790 LQLVFVQLFFM
+790 IQLVFVQLFFM
-801 GFSAFTLSG
+801 GFSAFTISG
-810 GHLINNL
+810 GSLLKTIQQ
-817 ERKKTAKKSVKKTIK
+817 KKGGKKTIK

>member
-17 DELLQDSGLLPRGG
+17 DELLQDSGLMPRGG

-80 GTFVSEK
+80 GAIVSEK

-98 NLEKTAEHKIVP
+98 NIEKTAEHKIIP

-137 PNLVPDS
+137 PNLVPDRLGE
-144 HATDEPATEKT
+144 DEPATEKT

-176 GDAHEVEI
+176 GDAHEVEL
-184 PGEEDDAQ
+184 PEEEDDVQ
-192 LTFEGFHSEET
+192 LSFEGFHSDET
-203 SIVDEKEVEEEL
+203 NTVDEKEIEKEL
-215 NRKRKEKTEKFTITG
+215 NRKRKERTENFTITG
-230 DITEEEKQEASNRKY
+230 DITEEEQKEKNNNRKY

-253 DDKFKVSYYLKKKKN
+253 DDKFKVSYYLKKKRN
-268 TAIVG
+268 TAVVG
-273 AVISYISFLLL
+273 AAVSYVCFVLLTVIS
-284 MVISIIAKSITEGG
+284 VVAKSVAEGG
-298 VGYVVFSLLLT
+298 IGFVLISLLLT
-309 LVPCAVNFEVIF
+309 LIPCAVNFEVVF

-341 LAATLIQQ
+341 LAATLVQQ

-363 SLFAPLAVLV
+363 SLFAPLSVLV
-373 LAFTMTGEILEL
+373 LAFTMTGEFFEL

-443 RKYYPSDDISKK
+443 RKYYPSDDISKR
-455 LIPIGLGVSLLVGVI
+455 LIPIGLGVSLLVGII
-470 SLLVTKHLLSAVSA
+470 SLIVTKHLLSAVSA

-524 FRQCENANAV
+524 FKQCENANAV

-541 FEEDGGNVYG
+541 FEENGGNVYG

-589 MSFLPPVDTLAYE
+589 ISFLPPVDTLAYE

-608 AWIFNRRVLVGNGD
+608 AWIFNRRILVGNEN
-622 LLRNHNVEIPD
+622 LLKNHNVEIPD

-640 LTEGRYP
+640 LTVGRYP

-659 FIVSYDVNGDN
+659 FIVSYDVNGEN

-680 SVSLLV
+680 SVSVLV

-696 MVAKNL
+696 MVAGKL
-702 NLPRSGVKVLSA
+702 SLPRSGVKVLSA

-719 YMTYK
+719 YMNYK

-737 DGKANSFLY
+737 DGKASSFLY

-777 ALSLVSGLEHMNC
+777 ALSLVSGLEHLNC
-790 LQLVFVQLFFM
+790 IQLVILQLFFM

-810 GHLINNL
+810 GNL
-817 ERKKTAKKSVKKTIK
+817 LDNLQRKKNGKKDVK

>member
-17 DELLQDSGLLPRGG
+17 DELLQDSGLMPRGG

-61 HIIKETV
+61 RIIKETV

-80 GTFVSEK
+80 GAIVSEK
-87 YRDRFFNKPMQ
+87 YRDRFYNKPVQ
-98 NLEKTAEHKIVP
+98 NIEKTSEHKIIP

-137 PNLVPDS
+137 PNLVPDNKS
-144 HATDEPATEKT
+144 ADEPVTDKT

-176 GDAHEVEI
+176 GDAHEVEL
-184 PGEEDDAQ
+184 PEEEDDAQ

-203 SIVDEKEVEEEL
+203 NTVDEKEIEEEL
-215 NRKRKEKTEKFTITG
+215 NRKRKEKTENFTITG
-230 DITEEEKQEASNRKY
+230 DITEEEKTETSNNRKY

-253 DDKFKVSYYLKKKKN
+253 DDKFKVSYYLKKKRN
-268 TAIVG
+268 TAVVG
-273 AVISYISFLLL
+273 AVISYISFVLL
-284 MVISIIAKSITEGG
+284 MVVSMIAKNATTGG
-298 VGYVVFSLLLT
+298 IGYVLVALLLT
-309 LVPCAVNFEVIF
+309 IIPGAVNFEVLL
-321 DGIKAIKGFN
+321 DGVKAIKGFN

-349 IVFLFSTDPFEKGL
+349 VVFLFSTDPFEKGL

-373 LAFTMTGEILEL
+373 LAFTMTGEFFEL

-407 EKTETAFE
+407 EKTEAAFE
-415 IGRGLLLEDPSVLS
+415 IGRGLLLDDPSVLS

-443 RKYYPSDDISKK
+443 RKYYPSDDISKR

-470 SLLVTKHLLSAVSA
+470 SLIVTKHFLSAVSA

-506 KVSKKLRK
+506 KVSKALRK
-514 KGGAIAGWEA
+514 KGGSISGWEA

-541 FEEDGGNVYG
+541 FDENGGNVYG

-680 SVSLLV
+680 SISVLV

-702 NLPRSGVKVLSA
+702 SLPRSGVKVLSA

-719 YMTYK
+719 YMNYK

-737 DGKANSFLY
+737 DGKASSFLY
-746 AVKSALSLGDFKQI
+746 AVKSALFLGDFKQI

-766 CAMGIGVALVA
+766 CSMGIGVAIVA

-790 LQLVFVQLFFM
+790 IQLVFVQLFFM
-801 GFSAFTLSG
+801 GFSAFTISG
-810 GHLINNL
+810 GNL
-817 ERKKTAKKSVKKTIK
+817 LKTIQHKKIRKKTIK

>member
-17 DELLQDSGLLPRGG
+17 DELLQDSGLMPRGG

-61 HIIKETV
+61 RIIKETV

-80 GTFVSEK
+80 GAIVSEK
-87 YRDRFFNKPMQ
+87 YRDRFYNKPVQ
-98 NLEKTAEHKIVP
+98 NIEKTSEHKIIP

-137 PNLVPDS
+137 PNLVPDNKS
-144 HATDEPATEKT
+144 ADEPVTDKT

-176 GDAHEVEI
+176 GDAHEVEL
-184 PGEEDDAQ
+184 PEEEDDAQ

-203 SIVDEKEVEEEL
+203 NTVDEKEIEEEL
-215 NRKRKEKTEKFTITG
+215 NRKRKEKTENFTITG
-230 DITEEEKQEASNRKY
+230 DITEEEKTETSNNRKY

-253 DDKFKVSYYLKKKKN
+253 DDKFKVSYYLKKKRN
-268 TAIVG
+268 TAVVG
-273 AVISYISFLLL
+273 AVISYISFVLL
-284 MVISIIAKSITEGG
+284 MVVSMIAKNATTGG
-298 VGYVVFSLLLT
+298 IGYVLVALLLT
-309 LVPCAVNFEVIF
+309 IIPSAVNFEVLL
-321 DGIKAIKGFN
+321 DGVKAIKGFN

-373 LAFTMTGEILEL
+373 LAFTMTGEFFEL

-415 IGRGLLLEDPSVLS
+415 IGRGLLLDDPSVLS

-443 RKYYPSDDISKK
+443 RKYYPSDDISKR

-470 SLLVTKHLLSAVSA
+470 SLIVTKHFLSAVSA

-506 KVSKKLRK
+506 KVSKALRK
-514 KGGAIAGWEA
+514 KGGSISGWEA

-541 FEEDGGNVYG
+541 FDENGGNVYG

-680 SVSLLV
+680 SISVLV

-702 NLPRSGVKVLSA
+702 SLPRSGVKVLSA

-719 YMTYK
+719 YMNYK

-737 DGKANSFLY
+737 DGKASSFLY
-746 AVKSALSLGDFKQI
+746 AVKNALSLGDFKQI

-766 CAMGIGVALVA
+766 CSMGIGVAIVA

-790 LQLVFVQLFFM
+790 IQLVFVQLFFM
-801 GFSAFTLSG
+801 GFSAFTISG
-810 GHLINNL
+810 GNL
-817 ERKKTAKKSVKKTIK
+817 LKTIQHKKIRKKTIK

>member
-17 DELLQDSGLLPRGG
+17 DELLQDSGLLPRDG

-61 HIIKETV
+61 RIIKETV

-98 NLEKTAEHKIVP
+98 NLEKTAEHRIVP

-137 PNLVPDS
+137 PNLVPDDK
-144 HATDEPATEKT
+144 AGDEPPTEKT
-155 VVFNDKKHT
+155 IVFDDKKHT
-164 RTIGLR
+164 KTIALR

-176 GDAHEVEI
+176 GDAHEVEL
-184 PGEEDDAQ
+184 PQEEDDVQ
-192 LTFEGFHSEET
+192 LTFEGFHNDDVSV
-203 SIVDEKEVEEEL
+203 VDEKVVEEEL
-215 NRKRKEKTEKFTITG
+215 NRKRKEKTESFTVTG
-230 DITEEEKQEASNRKY
+230 EITEEEKQENSSQKY
-245 GTDEYRTA
+245 GTDEYRTE
-253 DDKFKVSYYLKKKKN
+253 DDKLKVAYFLKKKKN

-273 AVISYISFLLL
+273 AVISYVCFALLAIISL
-284 MVISIIAKSITEGG
+284 IAKNTAEGG
-298 VGYVVFSLLLT
+298 VGYVVLSLLLT
-309 LVPCAVNFEVIF
+309 LIPCAVNFNVIF
-321 DGIKAIKGFN
+321 DGIKAIKGLN

-341 LAATLIQQ
+341 LAATVIQQ
-349 IVFLFSTDPFEKGL
+349 IVFLVSTDPFEKGL
-363 SLFAPLAVLV
+363 SLFAALAVLV
-373 LAFTMTGEILEL
+373 LAFTMTGEFLEL
-385 KRISDNF
+385 KRISENF
-392 LYITRGTDIY
+392 GFITKDSDIY
-402 SIGPI
+402 SIGTI
-407 EKTETAFE
+407 EKSETAFE
-415 IGRGLLLEDPSVLS
+415 IGRGLLLEDPGVLS

-443 RKYYPSDDISKK
+443 RKYYPSDEISKK
-455 LIPIGLGVSLLVGVI
+455 LIPIGFVASLLVGVI
-470 SLLVTKHLLSAVSA
+470 SLLVTKHFLSAVTA

-499 ADTIAIT
+499 ADVISIA
-506 KVSKKLRK
+506 KVSKKARQ
-514 KGGAIAGWEA
+514 KGSMVAGWEA
-524 FRQCENANAV
+524 YRQCDNANAV
-534 VVDSADV
+534 VVDSADI
-541 FEEDGGNVYG
+541 FDETGGNVYG
-551 IHLFYDIRI
+551 IHPFYDIRI
-560 DEAIINTA
+560 DEAIITTA
-568 ALTIASGGPLG
+568 ALVIASGGPLG

-589 MSFLPPVDTLAYE
+589 ISLLPPVDTLAYE

-622 LLRNHNVEIPD
+622 LLRNHNVDIPD

-640 LTEGRYP
+640 LSEGRYP

-659 FIVSYDVNGDN
+659 FIISYDVNGDN
-670 ARLLKKIERN
+670 ASLLKKIERN
-680 SVSLLV
+680 SVSVLV

-696 MVAKNL
+696 MVVKNL
-702 NLPRSGVKVLSA
+702 KLPHSGVKVLSA

-719 YMTYK
+719 YMNYK

-737 DGKANSFLY
+737 DGKASSFLY
-746 AVKSALSLGDFKQI
+746 AVKSALSLGDFKQVI
-760 LNTFQI
+760 NTFQI
-766 CAMGIGVALVA
+766 CAMGIGIAVVA
-777 ALSLVSGLEHMNC
+777 ALSLVSGLENLNC
-790 LQLVFVQLFFM
+790 IQLLVVQLFFM
-801 GFSAFTLSG
+801 SLSTFALSG
-810 GHLINNL
+810 GHAVHNL
-817 ERKKTAKKSVKKTIK
+817 ERKKRNEKKIK

>member
-17 DELLQDSGLLPRGG
+17 DELLQDSGLMPRGG

-61 HIIKETV
+61 RIIKETV

-80 GTFVSEK
+80 GAIVSEK
-87 YRDRFFNKPMQ
+87 YRDRFYNKPMQ
-98 NLEKTAEHKIVP
+98 NIEKTAEHKIIP

-137 PNLVPDS
+137 PNLVPDNKS
-144 HATDEPATEKT
+144 ADEPVTDKT

-176 GDAHEVEI
+176 GDAHEVEL
-184 PGEEDDAQ
+184 PEEEDDAQ

-203 SIVDEKEVEEEL
+203 NTVDEKEIEEEL
-215 NRKRKEKTEKFTITG
+215 NRKRKEKTENFTITG
-230 DITEEEKQEASNRKY
+230 DITEEEKTETSNNRKY

-253 DDKFKVSYYLKKKKN
+253 DDKFKVSYYLKKKRN
-268 TAIVG
+268 TAVVG
-273 AVISYISFLLL
+273 AVISYISFVLL
-284 MVISIIAKSITEGG
+284 MVVSMIAKNATTGG
-298 VGYVVFSLLLT
+298 IGYVLVALLLT
-309 LVPCAVNFEVIF
+309 IIPGAVNFEVLL

-341 LAATLIQQ
+341 LVATLIQQ
-349 IVFLFSTDPFEKGL
+349 VVFLFSTDPFEKGL

-373 LAFTMTGEILEL
+373 LAFTMTGEFFEL

-407 EKTETAFE
+407 EKTEAAFE
-415 IGRGLLLEDPSVLS
+415 IGRGLLLDDPSVLS

-443 RKYYPSDDISKK
+443 RKYYPSDDISKR
-455 LIPIGLGVSLLVGVI
+455 LIPIGLGVSLLVGAI
-470 SLLVTKHLLSAVSA
+470 SLIVTKHFLSAVSA

-506 KVSKKLRK
+506 KVSKALRK
-514 KGGAIAGWEA
+514 KGGSISGWEA

-541 FEEDGGNVYG
+541 FDENGGNVYG

-680 SVSLLV
+680 SISVLV

-702 NLPRSGVKVLSA
+702 SLPRSGVKVLSA

-719 YMTYK
+719 YMNYK

-737 DGKANSFLY
+737 DGKASSFLY
-746 AVKSALSLGDFKQI
+746 AVKNALSLGDFKQI

-766 CAMGIGVALVA
+766 CSMGIGVAIVA

-790 LQLVFVQLFFM
+790 IQLVFVQLFFM
-801 GFSAFTLSG
+801 GFSAFTISG
-810 GHLINNL
+810 GNL
-817 ERKKTAKKSVKKTIK
+817 LKTIQHKKIRKKTIK

>member
-17 DELLQDSGLLPRGG
+17 DELLQDSGLMPRGG

-61 HIIKETV
+61 RIIKETV

-80 GTFVSEK
+80 GAIVSEK
-87 YRDRFFNKPMQ
+87 YRDRFYNKPVQ
-98 NLEKTAEHKIVP
+98 NIEKTSEHKIIP

-137 PNLVPDS
+137 PNLVPDNKS
-144 HATDEPATEKT
+144 ADEPVTDKT

-176 GDAHEVEI
+176 GDAHEVEL
-184 PGEEDDAQ
+184 PEEEDDAQ

-203 SIVDEKEVEEEL
+203 NTVDEKEIEEEL
-215 NRKRKEKTEKFTITG
+215 NRKRKEKTENFTITG
-230 DITEEEKQEASNRKY
+230 DITEEEKTETSNNRKY

-253 DDKFKVSYYLKKKKN
+253 DDKFKVSYYLKKKRN
-268 TAIVG
+268 TAVVG
-273 AVISYISFLLL
+273 AVISYISFVLL
-284 MVISIIAKSITEGG
+284 MVVSMIAKNATTGG
-298 VGYVVFSLLLT
+298 IGYVLVALLLT
-309 LVPCAVNFEVIF
+309 IIPGAVNFEVLL

-373 LAFTMTGEILEL
+373 LAFTMTGEFFEL

-407 EKTETAFE
+407 EKTEAAFE
-415 IGRGLLLEDPSVLS
+415 IGRGLLLDDPSVLS

-443 RKYYPSDDISKK
+443 RKYYPSDDISKR

-470 SLLVTKHLLSAVSA
+470 SLIVTKHFLSAVSA

-506 KVSKKLRK
+506 KVSKALRK
-514 KGGAIAGWEA
+514 KGGSISGWEA

-541 FEEDGGNVYG
+541 FDENGGNVYG

-633 TALIERH
+633 TALVERH

-680 SVSLLV
+680 SISVLV

-702 NLPRSGVKVLSA
+702 SLPRSGVKVLSA

-719 YMTYK
+719 YMNYK

-737 DGKANSFLY
+737 DGKASSFLY
-746 AVKSALSLGDFKQI
+746 AVKNALSLGDFKQI

-766 CAMGIGVALVA
+766 CSMGIGVAIVA

-790 LQLVFVQLFFM
+790 IQLVFVQLFFM
-801 GFSAFTLSG
+801 GFSAFTISG
-810 GHLINNL
+810 GNL
-817 ERKKTAKKSVKKTIK
+817 LKTIQHKKIRKKTIK

>member
-17 DELLQDSGLLPRGG
+17 DELLQDSGLMPRGG

-61 HIIKETV
+61 RIIKETV

-80 GTFVSEK
+80 GAIVSEK
-87 YRDRFFNKPMQ
+87 YRDRFYNKPVQ
-98 NLEKTAEHKIVP
+98 NIEKTSEHKIIP

-137 PNLVPDS
+137 PNLVPDNKS
-144 HATDEPATEKT
+144 ADEPVTDKT

-176 GDAHEVEI
+176 GDAHEVEL
-184 PGEEDDAQ
+184 PEEEDDAQ

-203 SIVDEKEVEEEL
+203 NTVDEKEIEEEL
-215 NRKRKEKTEKFTITG
+215 NRKRKEKTENFTITG
-230 DITEEEKQEASNRKY
+230 DITEEEKTETSNNRKY

-253 DDKFKVSYYLKKKKN
+253 DDKFKVSYYLKKKRN
-268 TAIVG
+268 TAVVG
-273 AVISYISFLLL
+273 AVISYISFVLL
-284 MVISIIAKSITEGG
+284 MVVSMIAKNATTGG
-298 VGYVVFSLLLT
+298 IGYVLVALLLT
-309 LVPCAVNFEVIF
+309 IIPSAVNFEVLL
-321 DGIKAIKGFN
+321 DGVKAIKGFN

-349 IVFLFSTDPFEKGL
+349 VVFLFSTDPFEKGL

-373 LAFTMTGEILEL
+373 LAFTMTGEFFEL

-415 IGRGLLLEDPSVLS
+415 IGRGFLLDDPSVLS

-443 RKYYPSDDISKK
+443 RKYYPSDDISKR

-470 SLLVTKHLLSAVSA
+470 SLIVTKHFLSAVSA

-506 KVSKKLRK
+506 KVSKALRK
-514 KGGAIAGWEA
+514 KGGSISGWEA

-541 FEEDGGNVYG
+541 FDENGGNVYG

-680 SVSLLV
+680 SISVLV

-702 NLPRSGVKVLSA
+702 SLPRSGVKVLSA

-719 YMTYK
+719 YMNYK

-737 DGKANSFLY
+737 DGKASSFLY
-746 AVKSALSLGDFKQI
+746 AVKNALSLGDFKQI

-766 CAMGIGVALVA
+766 CSMGIGVAIVA

-790 LQLVFVQLFFM
+790 IQLVFVQLFFM
-801 GFSAFTLSG
+801 GFSAFTISG
-810 GHLINNL
+810 GNL
-817 ERKKTAKKSVKKTIK
+817 LKTIQHKKIRKKTIK

>member
-17 DELLQDSGLLPRGG
+17 DELLQDSGLMPRGG

-61 HIIKETV
+61 RIIKETV

-80 GTFVSEK
+80 GAIVSEK
-87 YRDRFFNKPMQ
+87 YRDRFYNKPVQ
-98 NLEKTAEHKIVP
+98 NIEKTSEHKIIP

-137 PNLVPDS
+137 PNLVPDNKS
-144 HATDEPATEKT
+144 ADEPVTDKT

-176 GDAHEVEI
+176 GDAHEVEL
-184 PGEEDDAQ
+184 PEEEDDAQ

-203 SIVDEKEVEEEL
+203 NTVDEKEIEEEL
-215 NRKRKEKTEKFTITG
+215 NRKRKEKTENFTITG
-230 DITEEEKQEASNRKY
+230 DITEEEKDETSNNRKY

-253 DDKFKVSYYLKKKKN
+253 DDKFKVSYYLKKKRN
-268 TAIVG
+268 TAVVG
-273 AVISYISFLLL
+273 AVISYISFVLL
-284 MVISIIAKSITEGG
+284 MVVSMIAKNATTGG
-298 VGYVVFSLLLT
+298 IGYVLVALLLT
-309 LVPCAVNFEVIF
+309 IIPSAVNFEVIL

-373 LAFTMTGEILEL
+373 LAFTMTGEFFEL
-385 KRISDNF
+385 KRVSDNF

-415 IGRGLLLEDPSVLS
+415 IGRGLLLDDPSVLS

-443 RKYYPSDDISKK
+443 RKYYPSDDISKR

-470 SLLVTKHLLSAVSA
+470 SLIVTKHFLSAVSA

-514 KGGAIAGWEA
+514 NGGSISGWEA

-541 FEEDGGNVYG
+541 FDENGGNVYG

-680 SVSLLV
+680 SISVLV

-702 NLPRSGVKVLSA
+702 SLPRSGVKVLSA

-719 YMTYK
+719 YMNYK

-737 DGKANSFLY
+737 DGKTSSFLY
-746 AVKSALSLGDFKQI
+746 AVKNALSLGDFKQI

-766 CAMGIGVALVA
+766 CSMGIGVAIVA

-790 LQLVFVQLFFM
+790 IQLVFVQLFFM
-801 GFSAFTLSG
+801 GFSAFTISG
-810 GHLINNL
+810 GSLLKTIQQ
-817 ERKKTAKKSVKKTIK
+817 KKGGKKTIK

>member
-17 DELLQDSGLLPRGG
+17 DELLQDSGLMPRGG

-61 HIIKETV
+61 RIIKETV

-80 GTFVSEK
+80 GAIVSEK
-87 YRDRFFNKPMQ
+87 YRDRFYNKPVQ
-98 NLEKTAEHKIVP
+98 NIEKTSEHKIIP

-137 PNLVPDS
+137 PNLVPDNKS
-144 HATDEPATEKT
+144 ADEPVTDKT

-176 GDAHEVEI
+176 GDAHEVEL
-184 PGEEDDAQ
+184 PEEEDDAQ

-203 SIVDEKEVEEEL
+203 NTVDEKEIEEEL
-215 NRKRKEKTEKFTITG
+215 NRKRKEKTENFTITG
-230 DITEEEKQEASNRKY
+230 DITEEEKTETSNNRKY

-253 DDKFKVSYYLKKKKN
+253 DDKFKVSYYLKKKRN
-268 TAIVG
+268 TAVVG
-273 AVISYISFLLL
+273 AVISYISFVLL
-284 MVISIIAKSITEGG
+284 MVVSMIAKNATTGG
-298 VGYVVFSLLLT
+298 IGYVLVALLLT
-309 LVPCAVNFEVIF
+309 IIPSAVNFEVLL
-321 DGIKAIKGFN
+321 DGVKAIKGFN

-373 LAFTMTGEILEL
+373 LAFTMTGEFFEL

-407 EKTETAFE
+407 EKTEAAFE
-415 IGRGLLLEDPSVLS
+415 IGRGLLLDDPSVLS

-443 RKYYPSDDISKK
+443 RKYYPSDDISKR

-470 SLLVTKHLLSAVSA
+470 SLIVTKHFLSAVSA

-506 KVSKKLRK
+506 KVSKALRK
-514 KGGAIAGWEA
+514 KGGSISGWEA

-541 FEEDGGNVYG
+541 FDENGGNVYG

-680 SVSLLV
+680 SISVLV

-702 NLPRSGVKVLSA
+702 SLPRSGVKVLSA

-719 YMTYK
+719 YMNYK

-737 DGKANSFLY
+737 DGKASSFLY
-746 AVKSALSLGDFKQI
+746 AVKNALSLGDFKQI

-766 CAMGIGVALVA
+766 CSMGIGVAIVA

-790 LQLVFVQLFFM
+790 IQLVFVQLFFM
-801 GFSAFTLSG
+801 GFSAFTISG
-810 GHLINNL
+810 GNL
-817 ERKKTAKKSVKKTIK
+817 LKTIQHKKIRKKTIK

>member
-1 MADER
+1 M
-6 KNPRK
+6 
-11 WSLEEI
+11 
-17 DELLQDSGLLPRGG
+17 PRGG

-61 HIIKETV
+61 RIIKETV

-80 GTFVSEK
+80 GAIVSEK
-87 YRDRFFNKPMQ
+87 YRDRFYNKPVQ
-98 NLEKTAEHKIVP
+98 NIEKTSEHKIIP

-137 PNLVPDS
+137 PNLVPDNKS
-144 HATDEPATEKT
+144 ADEPVTDKT

-176 GDAHEVEI
+176 GDAHEVEL
-184 PGEEDDAQ
+184 PEEEDDAQ

-203 SIVDEKEVEEEL
+203 NTVDEKEIEEEL
-215 NRKRKEKTEKFTITG
+215 NRKRKEKTENFTITG
-230 DITEEEKQEASNRKY
+230 DITEEEKTETSNNRKY

-253 DDKFKVSYYLKKKKN
+253 DDKFKVSYYLKKKRN
-268 TAIVG
+268 TAVVG
-273 AVISYISFLLL
+273 AVISYISFVLL
-284 MVISIIAKSITEGG
+284 MVVSMIAKNATTGG
-298 VGYVVFSLLLT
+298 IGYVLVALLLT
-309 LVPCAVNFEVIF
+309 IIPGAVNFEVLL

-349 IVFLFSTDPFEKGL
+349 VVFLFSTDPFEKGL

-373 LAFTMTGEILEL
+373 LAFTMTGEFFEL

-415 IGRGLLLEDPSVLS
+415 IGRGLLLDDPSVLS

-443 RKYYPSDDISKK
+443 RKYYPSDDISKR

-470 SLLVTKHLLSAVSA
+470 SLIVTKHFLSAVSA

-506 KVSKKLRK
+506 KVSKALRK
-514 KGGAIAGWEA
+514 KGGSISGWEA

-541 FEEDGGNVYG
+541 FDENGGNVYG

-633 TALIERH
+633 TALVERH

-680 SVSLLV
+680 SISVLV

-702 NLPRSGVKVLSA
+702 SLPRSGVKVLSA

-719 YMTYK
+719 YMNYK

-737 DGKANSFLY
+737 DGKASSFLY
-746 AVKSALSLGDFKQI
+746 AVKNALSLGDFKQI

-766 CAMGIGVALVA
+766 CSMGIGVAIVA

-790 LQLVFVQLFFM
+790 IQLVFVQLFFM
-801 GFSAFTLSG
+801 GFSAFTISG
-810 GHLINNL
+810 GNL
-817 ERKKTAKKSVKKTIK
+817 LKTIQHKKIRKKTIK

>member
-17 DELLQDSGLLPRGG
+17 DELLQDSGLMPRGG

-61 HIIKETV
+61 RIIKETV

-80 GTFVSEK
+80 GAIVSEK
-87 YRDRFFNKPMQ
+87 YRDRFYNKPVQ
-98 NLEKTAEHKIVP
+98 NIEKTSEHKIIP

-137 PNLVPDS
+137 PNLVPDNKS
-144 HATDEPATEKT
+144 ADEPVTDKT

-176 GDAHEVEI
+176 GDAHEVELSE
-184 PGEEDDAQ
+184 EEDDAQ

-203 SIVDEKEVEEEL
+203 NTVDEKEIEEEL
-215 NRKRKEKTEKFTITG
+215 NRKRKEKTENFTITG
-230 DITEEEKQEASNRKY
+230 DITEEEKTETSNNRKY

-253 DDKFKVSYYLKKKKN
+253 DDKFKVSYYLKKKRN
-268 TAIVG
+268 TAVVG
-273 AVISYISFLLL
+273 AVISYISFVLL
-284 MVISIIAKSITEGG
+284 MVVSMIAKNATTGG
-298 VGYVVFSLLLT
+298 IGYVLVALLLT
-309 LVPCAVNFEVIF
+309 IIPSAVNFEVLL
-321 DGIKAIKGFN
+321 DGVKAIKGFN

-373 LAFTMTGEILEL
+373 LAFTMTGEFFEL

-415 IGRGLLLEDPSVLS
+415 IGRGLLLDDPSVLS

-443 RKYYPSDDISKK
+443 RKYYPSDDISKR

-470 SLLVTKHLLSAVSA
+470 SLIVTKHFLSAVSA

-506 KVSKKLRK
+506 KVSKALRK
-514 KGGAIAGWEA
+514 KGGSISGWEA

-541 FEEDGGNVYG
+541 FDENGGNVYG

-680 SVSLLV
+680 SISVLV

-702 NLPRSGVKVLSA
+702 SLPRSGVKVLSA

-719 YMTYK
+719 YMNYK

-737 DGKANSFLY
+737 DGKASSFLY
-746 AVKSALSLGDFKQI
+746 AVKNALSLGDFKQI

-766 CAMGIGVALVA
+766 CSMGIGVAIVA

-790 LQLVFVQLFFM
+790 IQLVFVQLFFM
-801 GFSAFTLSG
+801 GFSAFTISG
-810 GHLINNL
+810 GNL
-817 ERKKTAKKSVKKTIK
+817 LKTIQHKKIRKKTIK

>member
-17 DELLQDSGLLPRGG
+17 DELLQDSGLMPRGG
-31 DALEYVEEIEYTPKA
+31 DALEYVEQIEYTPKA

-61 HIIKETV
+61 RIIKETV

-80 GTFVSEK
+80 GAIVSEK
-87 YRDRFFNKPMQ
+87 YRDRFYNKPVQ
-98 NLEKTAEHKIVP
+98 NIEKTAEHKIIP

-137 PNLVPDS
+137 PNLVPDNKS
-144 HATDEPATEKT
+144 ADEPVTDKT

-176 GDAHEVEI
+176 GDAHEVEL
-184 PGEEDDAQ
+184 PEEEDDAQ

-203 SIVDEKEVEEEL
+203 NTVDEKEIEEEL
-215 NRKRKEKTEKFTITG
+215 NRKRKEKTENFTITG
-230 DITEEEKQEASNRKY
+230 DITEEEKTETSNNRKY

-253 DDKFKVSYYLKKKKN
+253 DDKFKVSYYLKKKRN
-268 TAIVG
+268 TAVVG
-273 AVISYISFLLL
+273 AVISYISFVLL
-284 MVISIIAKSITEGG
+284 MVVSMIAKNATTGG
-298 VGYVVFSLLLT
+298 IGYVLVALLLT
-309 LVPCAVNFEVIF
+309 IIPGAVNFEVLL

-349 IVFLFSTDPFEKGL
+349 VVFLFSTDPFEKGL

-373 LAFTMTGEILEL
+373 LAFTMTGEFFEL

-407 EKTETAFE
+407 EKTEAAFE
-415 IGRGLLLEDPSVLS
+415 IGRGLLLDDPSVLS

-443 RKYYPSDDISKK
+443 RKYYPSDDISKR

-470 SLLVTKHLLSAVSA
+470 SLIVTKHFLSAVSA

-506 KVSKKLRK
+506 KVSKALRK
-514 KGGAIAGWEA
+514 KGGSISGWEA

-541 FEEDGGNVYG
+541 FDENGGNVYG

-680 SVSLLV
+680 SISVLV

-702 NLPRSGVKVLSA
+702 SLPRSGVKVLSA

-719 YMTYK
+719 YMNYK
-724 KETTSAAD
+724 KATTSAAD

-737 DGKANSFLY
+737 DGKASSFLY
-746 AVKSALSLGDFKQI
+746 AVKNALSLGDFKQI

-766 CAMGIGVALVA
+766 CSMGIGVAIVA

-790 LQLVFVQLFFM
+790 IQLVFVQLFFM
-801 GFSAFTLSG
+801 GFSAFTISG
-810 GHLINNL
+810 GNL
-817 ERKKTAKKSVKKTIK
+817 LKTIQHKKIRKKTIK

>member
-17 DELLQDSGLLPRGG
+17 DELLQDSGLMPRGG

-61 HIIKETV
+61 RIIKETV

-80 GTFVSEK
+80 GAIVSEK
-87 YRDRFFNKPMQ
+87 YRDRFYNKPVQ
-98 NLEKTAEHKIVP
+98 NIEKTSEHKIIP

-137 PNLVPDS
+137 PNLVPDNKS
-144 HATDEPATEKT
+144 ADEPVTDKT

-176 GDAHEVEI
+176 GDAHEVEL
-184 PGEEDDAQ
+184 PEEEDDAQ

-203 SIVDEKEVEEEL
+203 NTVDEKEIEEEL
-215 NRKRKEKTEKFTITG
+215 NRKRKEKTENFTITG
-230 DITEEEKQEASNRKY
+230 DITEEEKTETSNNRKY

-253 DDKFKVSYYLKKKKN
+253 DDKFKVSYYLKKKRN
-268 TAIVG
+268 TAVVG
-273 AVISYISFLLL
+273 AVISYISFVLL
-284 MVISIIAKSITEGG
+284 MVVSMIAKNATTGG
-298 VGYVVFSLLLT
+298 IGYVLVALLLT
-309 LVPCAVNFEVIF
+309 IIPGAVNFEVLL

-373 LAFTMTGEILEL
+373 LAFTMTGEFFEL

-407 EKTETAFE
+407 EKTEAAFE
-415 IGRGLLLEDPSVLS
+415 IGRGLLLDDPSVLS

-443 RKYYPSDDISKK
+443 RKYYPSDDISKR

-470 SLLVTKHLLSAVSA
+470 SLIVTKHFLSAVSA

-506 KVSKKLRK
+506 KVSKALRK
-514 KGGAIAGWEA
+514 KGGSISGWEA

-541 FEEDGGNVYG
+541 FDENGGNVYG

-680 SVSLLV
+680 SISVLV

-702 NLPRSGVKVLSA
+702 SLPRSGVKVLSA

-719 YMTYK
+719 YMNYK

-737 DGKANSFLY
+737 DGKASSFLY
-746 AVKSALSLGDFKQI
+746 AVKNALSLGDFKQI

-766 CAMGIGVALVA
+766 CSMGIGVAIVA

-790 LQLVFVQLFFM
+790 IQLVFVQLFFM
-801 GFSAFTLSG
+801 GFSAFTISG
-810 GHLINNL
+810 GNL
-817 ERKKTAKKSVKKTIK
+817 LKTIQHKKIRKKTIK

>member
-17 DELLQDSGLLPRGG
+17 DELLQDSGLMPRGG

-61 HIIKETV
+61 RIIKETV

-80 GTFVSEK
+80 GAIVSEK
-87 YRDRFFNKPMQ
+87 YRDRFYNKPVQ
-98 NLEKTAEHKIVP
+98 NIEKTAEHKIIP

-137 PNLVPDS
+137 PNLVPDNKS
-144 HATDEPATEKT
+144 ADEPVTDKT

-176 GDAHEVEI
+176 GDAHEVEL
-184 PGEEDDAQ
+184 PEEEDDAQ
-192 LTFEGFHSEET
+192 LSFEGFHSEET
-203 SIVDEKEVEEEL
+203 NTVDEKEIEEEL
-215 NRKRKEKTEKFTITG
+215 NRKRKEKTENFTITG
-230 DITEEEKQEASNRKY
+230 DITEEEKTETSNNRKY

-253 DDKFKVSYYLKKKKN
+253 DDKFKVSYYLKKKRN
-268 TAIVG
+268 TAVVG
-273 AVISYISFLLL
+273 AVISYISFVLL
-284 MVISIIAKSITEGG
+284 MVVSMIAKNATTGG
-298 VGYVVFSLLLT
+298 IGYVLVALLLT
-309 LVPCAVNFEVIF
+309 IIPGAVNFEVLL

-349 IVFLFSTDPFEKGL
+349 VVFLFSTDPFEKGL

-373 LAFTMTGEILEL
+373 LAFTMTGEFFEL

-407 EKTETAFE
+407 EKTEAAFE
-415 IGRGLLLEDPSVLS
+415 IGRGLLLDDPSVLS

-443 RKYYPSDDISKK
+443 RKYYPSDDISKR

-470 SLLVTKHLLSAVSA
+470 SLIVTKHFLSAVSA

-506 KVSKKLRK
+506 KVSKALRK
-514 KGGAIAGWEA
+514 KGGSISGWEA

-541 FEEDGGNVYG
+541 FDENGGNVYG

-633 TALIERH
+633 TALVERH

-680 SVSLLV
+680 SISVLV

-702 NLPRSGVKVLSA
+702 SLPRSGVKVLSA

-719 YMTYK
+719 YMNYK

-737 DGKANSFLY
+737 DGKASSFLY
-746 AVKSALSLGDFKQI
+746 AVKNALSLGDFKQI

-766 CAMGIGVALVA
+766 CSMGIGVAIVA

-790 LQLVFVQLFFM
+790 IQLVFVQLFFM
-801 GFSAFTLSG
+801 GFSAFTISG
-810 GHLINNL
+810 GNL
-817 ERKKTAKKSVKKTIK
+817 LKTIQHKKIRKKTIK